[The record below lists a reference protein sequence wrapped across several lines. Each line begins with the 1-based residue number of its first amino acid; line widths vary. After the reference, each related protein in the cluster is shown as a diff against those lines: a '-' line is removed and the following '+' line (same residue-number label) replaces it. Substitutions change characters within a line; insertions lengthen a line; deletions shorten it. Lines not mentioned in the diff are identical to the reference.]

1 MTRYLPYA
9 VTLGLGSKVMPLRA
23 AGRPHVEIHTQHTKA
38 WTYDDLKKLHSLGL
52 ISIVGRT
59 DEDEL
64 KAAPAAAPHV
74 ETEDPRIYRLRG
86 IRSLVLENVP

>member
-1 MTRYLPYA
+1 
-9 VTLGLGSKVMPLRA
+9 MPLRA
-23 AGRPHVEIHTQHTKA
+23 AGRPHAETHNQNAKV
-38 WTYDDLKKLHSLGL
+38 WTNDDLETLHSLGL

-59 DEDEL
+59 DEDVL

-86 IRSLVLENVP
+86 IRFFVLENVP